1 MSFELNKFYKCKNGK
16 VAEIVQIGQRD
27 KLFYTGPRTMEFK
40 PVKYFFAK
48 IDDKRVYFDEEG
60 KATSFLDTP
69 YDGLDIVSKE
79 PLELEVIL

>member
-1 MSFELNKFYKCKNGK
+1 MTFELNKFYKCKNGK

-69 YDGLDIVSKE
+69 YDELDIVSKE